1 MGKCQSALAY
11 RIFKQMEKKKNKQEG
26 TAMVKK
32 KTYSVE
38 TTLTFSTLIDAKTK
52 EEAMELAIG
61 SFADE
66 YNIDVDESECKVSEL
81 QL

>member
-1 MGKCQSALAY
+1 
-11 RIFKQMEKKKNKQEG
+11 
-26 TAMVKK
+26 MVKK

-81 QL
+81 